1 MRKAIALAALAALVV
16 SSASALATT
25 GRGTKTA
32 PSKATASAAVAGLVR
47 IDGDVAS
54 PRVLRTAELAI
65 LPQQT
70 VTITMTS
77 GGKAV
82 THTEQG
88 PYLADVLNLTT
99 PNFRACSRNDLLRW
113 WILVTNV
120 KGAAVVLGRGEIDPG
135 FGNRPA
141 ILSIAEDGRFLTAQG
156 PRLIVPGDGGD
167 RRQLR
172 NVSVV
177 TAGRATPQLAVSGCE
192 T

>member
-25 GRGTKTA
+25 GRGAKTA
-32 PSKATASAAVAGLVR
+32 PSNAVVVNGLVR
-47 IDGDVAS
+47 LNGDVAS
-54 PRVLRTAELAI
+54 PRMLKTAELAI

-70 VTITMTS
+70 ISITITS
-77 GGKAV
+77 GAKVV

-99 PNFRACSRNDLLRW
+99 PNFRACSKNDLLRW
-113 WILVTNV
+113 WILVSNA
-120 KGAAVVLGRGEIDPG
+120 KGAAVVLGRGEVDAG

-141 ILSIAEDGRFLTAQG
+141 ILSISEDGTFLTAQG

-167 RRQLR
+167 TRQLR
-172 NVSVV
+172 NVSVI
-177 TAGRATPQLAVSGCE
+177 TTGRAAPQLAVTGCE